1 MEANTVY
8 TAKGW
13 TSEGRA
19 IYSKDEKEPFW
30 TLVAKVSTEV
40 PESEMIGV
48 IELLRAAPETARKL
62 AEAEAQ
68 ARVLAALLA
77 EYFEDFEDTAEARA
91 KNETYAKRCS
101 AALRPMGYYLR
112 NMFDEEAEQ
121 EGA

>member
-101 AALRPMGYYLR
+101 AALRPMGYDLR

>member
-1 MEANTVY
+1 MEHIKNER
-8 TAKGW
+8 W
-13 TSEGRA
+13 RA
-19 IYSKDEKEPFW
+19 IGRDILFNDALICTVNAEDGARKF
-30 TLVAKVSTEV
+30 
-40 PESEMIGV
+40 I
-48 IELLRAAPETARKL
+48 RALERADLIAAAAETARKL

-68 ARVLAALLA
+68 ARELAALLA